1 MTFVKK
7 PRKITERSIEN
18 AAHFYLERFATSSEN
33 LKRVLMRKVRR
44 SVRAYGTG
52 SDHGTGP
59 AGVVENDAIKDGA
72 RIVDG
77 VIARLL
83 RSGLLDDRKYAESR
97 AAALHRR
104 GMSAGRISGKLVQKG
119 VDVEARQHALAALAA
134 ETAAEPADA
143 DLSRVDLAGA
153 VNLAWRRRLGPFRSS
168 VDRPRMREKDLATL
182 ARAGFG
188 YHLAVQVIDAA
199 CPDDLIKPP

>member
-1 MTFVKK
+1 MTSVKK

-18 AAHFYLERFATSSEN
+18 AALFYLQRFATSSEN

-44 SVRAYGTG
+44 SVRV
-52 SDHGTGP
+52 HGVGP
-59 AGVVENDAIKDGA
+59 DGVVENDAVKDGA

-104 GMSAGRISGKLVQKG
+104 GMSAGRICGKLVQKG
-119 VDVEARQHALAALAA
+119 VDVEARQRALAALAA
-134 ETAAEPADA
+134 ETAVDPEDT

-153 VNLAWRRRLGPFRSS
+153 VNLARRRRLGPFRSS
-168 VDRPRMREKDLATL
+168 TDRPRMREKDLATL

-199 CPDDLIKPP
+199 CPDDLITSP